1 MTLKDVIEEWIEMR
15 AKLQKQ
21 VKALETGELQG
32 ESKSINAATQTT
44 VSHIKNCIGE
54 LNNLL
59 KEHPR
64 VEGD

>member
-1 MTLKDVIEEWIEMR
+1 MTLKDQIEEWIEMR

-21 VKALETGELQG
+21 VKALEAGELQG
-32 ESKSINAATQTT
+32 GPKSINAATQTT
-44 VSHIKNCIGE
+44 VSHIKNCISE
-54 LNNLL
+54 LNKLL